1 MSNGENKIERPILQ
15 FSVMCDGIATPKEM
29 GNKPVF
35 IGVFSS
41 LLRPMTVPQ
50 FFIANRWISGLG
62 EHTQVIKILDPDLKE
77 ITKTAAQKFVLAS
90 KVASADV
97 VNAFVNLNFPKAG
110 VYWIKIELDEKT
122 AMSYPFPVF
131 EMK

>member
-1 MSNGENKIERPILQ
+1 MKRGCFYYS
-15 FSVMCDGIATPKEM
+15 
-29 GNKPVF
+29 
-35 IGVFSS
+35 
-41 LLRPMTVPQ
+41 
-50 FFIANRWISGLG
+50 
-62 EHTQVIKILDPDLKE
+62 DLKE

-90 KVASADV
+90 KVGSADL
-97 VNAFVNLNFPKAG
+97 VNAFVNLSFPKAG